1 MEADFAKKYQKTNN
15 RLCIEI
21 KNFNVDVHHIFFI
34 KFQSI
39 KTSMVTEMVLNIAVV
54 YFILYWAGAQFNH
67 TFIQLS
73 NKEHIINSLN
83 EFGEF

>member
-1 MEADFAKKYQKTNN
+1 MTSGFIALSTCTSIKFFQNFMEADFAKKYQKTNN

-54 YFILYWAGAQFNH
+54 YFILY
-67 TFIQLS
+67 
-73 NKEHIINSLN
+73 
-83 EFGEF
+83 